1 MTAPRSV
8 TIEYKTR
15 EHDDGW
21 EVYRLTTDQYGQKET
36 HLTTVEDMNEAHDLV
51 EQLTEETQDIMRK
64 LAHITGGR
72 IKDTP

>member
-8 TIEYKTR
+8 TVEYKTR

-21 EVYRLTTDQYGQKET
+21 EVYRLTTDQYGQKEH
-36 HLTTVEDMNEAHDLV
+36 HLTIVEDMHDAHGLV
-51 EQLTEETQDIMRK
+51 EQLTHETQDIMRK
-64 LAHITGGR
+64 LAHEMGGR